1 MFRSGHRGVP
11 PIRSRQALFSGLVF
25 IAPAGFLVAPVA
37 QGILP
42 RFHEENGRR
51 QDS

>member
-11 PIRSRQALFSGLVF
+11 PIRSRLAPFSGLVF

-37 QGILP
+37 QGTLP
-42 RFHEENGRR
+42 RFHEEPDDAK
-51 QDS
+51 DS